1 MDAST
6 RNHRVEAFFI
16 QDGTHKIQRLSG
28 CFAPFEVNIQ
38 IEKQLSGGCLLNAG
52 QGALVRIKIG
62 FPVDVRGDLADQRQ
76 AGPAVRTRIRGN
88 VEPQGFLRN
97 GLIPVAVSTQ
107 RTFQLPDFF
116 HQAVLGT
123 GKSFQLNLTAYLGA
137 TPANPFVAGEQA
149 YIKAFVRLRVRQ
161 NTVDELPEQRLVF
174 NDLIGIHTAK
184 LIMETPSGDLYH
196 KLILELNRSPL
207 YFEKR
212 PDASVVVDAVN
223 PLCGDKFKLYLTVE
237 NQTIVGATFHG
248 YGCAVSKASTSVLM
262 KKIQGRPVAEVLSVI
277 REFLSRINPKGA
289 VNPTMALPDDETTA
303 FLPVKHFPGRLKCA
317 TLSWE
322 TLADFLANHSH
333 TL

>member
-1 MDAST
+1 MIF
-6 RNHRVEAFFI
+6 NHKVHIVHISLTLCTLWLKTTLRGKAIRHEIALHTTGHRKQIIPIHGEGRFQFLLPGNCVVPGLF
-16 QDGTHKIQRLSG
+16 KI
-28 CFAPFEVNIQ
+28 F
-38 IEKQLSGGCLLNAG
+38 
-52 QGALVRIKIG
+52 
-62 FPVDVRGDLADQRQ
+62 
-76 AGPAVRTRIRGN
+76 
-88 VEPQGFLRN
+88 
-97 GLIPVAVSTQ
+97 
-107 RTFQLPDFF
+107 
-116 HQAVLGT
+116 
-123 GKSFQLNLTAYLGA
+123 KSIQLNLAAYLGA
-137 TPANPFVAGEQA
+137 TAANPFVAGEQA

-184 LIMETPSGDLYH
+184 LVMEHKTGDLYH
-196 KLILELNRSPL
+196 QLILELNRSPL

-212 PDASVVVDAVN
+212 PDALVVVDAVN

-237 NQTIVGATFHG
+237 NATILSATFHG

-262 KKIQGRPVAEVLSVI
+262 KKIQGRPVAEALSII
-277 REFLSRINPKGA
+277 REFLSRINPKGP